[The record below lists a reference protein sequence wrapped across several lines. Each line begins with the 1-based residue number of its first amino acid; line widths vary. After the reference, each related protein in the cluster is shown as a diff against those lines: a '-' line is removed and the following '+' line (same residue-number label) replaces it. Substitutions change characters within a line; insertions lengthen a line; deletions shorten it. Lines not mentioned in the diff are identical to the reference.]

1 MKKNFSL
8 LIVLSIIFSM
18 LPSMASAGELSFDL
32 ITGSITIE
40 NGTGDDTIKVIQ
52 EGGETIDIISSSTVI
67 NIAQTNAGTPTENR
81 IVVKANVSGGVNI
94 MLSGVNIENSF
105 GSSYPVFEIN
115 NTAGKVNLILADGSS
130 NSLKSVAFNYA
141 GLQKECNQ
149 GCGRVAHYFL

>member
-1 MKKNFSL
+1 MN
-8 LIVLSIIFSM
+8 
-18 LPSMASAGELSFDL
+18 SFDL

-105 GSSYPVFEIN
+105 GCH
-115 NTAGKVNLILADGSS
+115 IL
-130 NSLKSVAFNYA
+130 
-141 GLQKECNQ
+141 
-149 GCGRVAHYFL
+149 FLRLTIQQAK